1 MPDLNRSERRALVL
15 ATTLVL
21 LGAAA
26 RLGLGPGEEAYGWR
40 PAATGGSTAG
50 ALGEVREAVERG
62 RARARRASTP
72 LAPGE
77 RLDPNTAPAVELER
91 LPGVGP
97 ATAGAILRHRGARPF
112 RRRRDLLSVRGI
124 GPATLAKIA
133 PHVDLPEGPA
143 AGGASGGAGAA
154 AGETAAVAAGA
165 GPERGRARPG
175 GGGDGRG
182 RLDLNRA
189 TAEELRALPGVGPF
203 LARQILAHRD
213 REGGFGDVDELL
225 EVWGIGAARLEE
237 IRPLV
242 VVR

>member
-40 PAATGGSTAG
+40 PAATGRSTAG

-143 AGGASGGAGAA
+143 DGGASGGAGAA
-154 AGETAAVAAGA
+154 AVETAAAGA
-165 GPERGRARPG
+165 GPGRGRPRPG
-175 GGGDGRG
+175 GGGGRRG

-189 TAEELRALPGVGPF
+189 TEDELRALPGVGPF

-237 IRPLV
+237 IRPRV

>member
-15 ATTLVL
+15 ATILVL

-40 PAATGGSTAG
+40 PAATGGPTAG

-97 ATAGAILRHRGARPF
+97 VTAEAILRHRGDRPF

-133 PHVDLPEGPA
+133 PHVDLPERPA
-143 AGGASGGAGAA
+143 VGGASGGAGAA
-154 AGETAAVAAGA
+154 AAAG
-165 GPERGRARPG
+165 GGSGRGRMRPEG
-175 GGGDGRG
+175 GEGRSG

-189 TAEELRALPGVGPF
+189 TGEELRTLPGVGPF